1 MSQGLTDCTPCIQKV
16 KRMQNVR
23 DLGVLPRN
31 SIRAGSEERM
41 DAVEREVLSTKQ
53 PQVFREVFQDEP
65 VMRSVQPILSG

>member
-1 MSQGLTDCTPCIQKV
+1 
-16 KRMQNVR
+16 MQNVR